1 MTKGNAKKQ
10 ASGHGGRWRV
20 VVSWL
25 LRWRVVVFILGLLAV
40 GGAVTLWL
48 LPASPAMTKAVDN
61 TITTVTDPAGHKSTT
76 NVTRNTT
83 TRSDAMLVGILTLG
97 AGLLVVAGFWD
108 RIQEFTI
115 GGISIRLAEAATET
129 PEIALVSSTVAPS
142 VNDTSVGKLV
152 VKVDAISKSGPRFVR
167 VDLQSGDKWPYT
179 NLSVFMLLLAKRSRV
194 EEVIFIGQGDAGP
207 SETYLGAASVT
218 RLADRIAAEDPDL
231 SAAYRAA
238 ETTPKPADVMA
249 TNFLNTLT
257 TLDPTR
263 PPQGNDWVVDAAR
276 LDELA
281 GPALIHDRVESKGEQ
296 TLSKKQQSAILRF
309 PLNFVP
315 ITVPVK
321 GFDSLVAVVDK
332 RCLAEEI
339 ARRTVGF

>member
-1 MTKGNAKKQ
+1 
-10 ASGHGGRWRV
+10 V
-20 VVSWL
+20 L
-25 LRWRVVVFILGLLAV
+25 FIFRWRVVVFILGLIAV
-40 GGAVTLWL
+40 GGAVALWL

-61 TITTVTDPAGHKSTT
+61 TITTVTDPAGHKSST

-97 AGLLVVAGFWD
+97 AGLLVVAVFWN

-129 PEIALVSSTVAPS
+129 PEIAVVSTVA
-142 VNDTSVGKLV
+142 DTVTDFSVGKLKD
-152 VKVDAISKSGPRFVR
+152 KVDAISKRGLRFLR
-167 VDLQSGDKWPYT
+167 VDLQTGDKWPYL

-194 EEVIFIGQGDAGP
+194 EEVIFIGQVEPAGRP
-207 SETYLGAASVT
+207 ETYLGAASVP

-231 SAAYRAA
+231 AAAYRDA
-238 ETTPKPADVMA
+238 ETTPGSPPSYTDWASILFA
-249 TNFLNTLT
+249 ELGRR
-257 TLDPTR
+257 DPSR
-263 PPQGNDWVVDAAR
+263 NPNQPNPPNPDWVGVTR

-281 GPALIHDRVESKGEQ
+281 GPALIHDLVEYKGEQ

-315 ITVPVK
+315 ITVR
-321 GFDSLVAVVDK
+321 DRLDEVVDK
-332 RCLAEEI
+332 RWLAEEI